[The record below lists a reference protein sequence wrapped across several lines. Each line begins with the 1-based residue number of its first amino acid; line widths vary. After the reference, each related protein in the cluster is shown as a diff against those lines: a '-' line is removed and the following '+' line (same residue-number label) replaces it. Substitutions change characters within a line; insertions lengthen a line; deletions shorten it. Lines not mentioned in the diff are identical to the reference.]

1 MSDSRQLL
9 TDMADG
15 LFAELSG
22 ADFAAAWPRIAEAGF
37 ATLLVAEGEGGFGGD
52 WGDAYAVMRL
62 AGRHA
67 LAAPVADAVIAH
79 GLLAASGIDAPEGY
93 VAFAAP
99 GQRLPYGRHA
109 AAVVTV
115 QDGDLKLYPASACG
129 FEEGLDPAGEPLD
142 AVAFIGD
149 PLATAPCAAD
159 PMALGAFARVAQ
171 TAGAVEAAFT
181 LTLDHVNQRVQF
193 GKPLGKF
200 QAVQQAMAELSVEAA
215 AVDAAGQSMAA
226 AFDFAATSGES
237 ADFEV
242 AAAKL
247 RANIAIEKSFPIA
260 HRLHGAIG
268 FTMEYSLN
276 RFTRRL
282 MGWRGQYGNDAFWSE
297 RLGRQVA
304 AIGGAG
310 LWTEIAA
317 RGDRQAAGRT

>member
-22 ADFAAAWPRIAEAGF
+22 ADFATAWPRIAEAGF
-37 ATLLVAEGEGGFGGD
+37 ATLLVPEDKGGFGGD
-52 WGDAYAVMRL
+52 WGDAYAVIRL

-67 LAAPVADAVIAH
+67 LTAPVAEAIIAH
-79 GLLAASGIDAPEGY
+79 GLLAEAGIEAPEGY
-93 VAFAAP
+93 IAIAAP
-99 GQRLPYGRHA
+99 GQRVPCGRHA
-109 AAVVTV
+109 AAIGVVANGV
-115 QDGDLKLYPASACG
+115 LKLYPADACRID
-129 FEEGLDPAGEPLD
+129 EGQDPAGEPLD
-142 AVAFIGD
+142 AVSIVGEPSASG
-149 PLATAPCAAD
+149 PCAAD
-159 PMALGAFARVAQ
+159 PFQLGAFARVAQ
-171 TAGAVEAAFT
+171 TAGALEAAFT
-181 LTLDHVNQRVQF
+181 LTLEHVNQRVQF

-200 QAVQQAMAELSVEAA
+200 QAVQQAMAEFSVEAA

-226 AFDFAATSGES
+226 AMDHARTAGES
-237 ADFEV
+237 AEFEV
-242 AAAKL
+242 SAAKL

-268 FTMEYSLN
+268 FTMEYGLN

-282 MGWRGQYGNDAFWSE
+282 MGWRGQYGNDALWSE

-310 LWTEIAA
+310 LWAEMAD
-317 RGDRQAAGRT
+317 RGDRQAMARS